1 MKLHNFKLDLKQK
14 IYLGILAG
22 IIGLNIVAWCA
33 PAFCDWYIAHIFPI
47 WINTY
52 GRFTGLFPFS
62 VGELL
67 LAAGVLLTVA
77 ALLLGFVLLFTLL
90 FPQFRKNGRK
100 KLAGG
105 AVKFY
110 RGLTWILLGV
120 LLIMTLNCTLLYHG
134 SGFNEKYLG
143 IEERD
148 YTFEELLAVRNYVV
162 HRCNELSAVVERDE
176 NGDIV
181 YKGDM
186 AEEAILQMQKLGE
199 TYAGLRGFYPRPKP
213 LIFSDFMC
221 QQYMQGYYFPFSM
234 EANYNDVMYLTNKP
248 ATFCHELAHLKGFI
262 YEDDANFVGFL
273 ACISSDDVFFEYSG
287 YLSVLYYLD
296 NDFYDAI
303 GGNRERYFE
312 EEQILSQVHADNI
325 FVKQEEWDRINDT
338 ALIDTEVVDAVSDS
352 FVETSLK
359 LNGVEDG
366 MISYNRVVKLLL
378 QYYEGDVF

>member
-1 MKLHNFKLDLKQK
+1 MKIPKFKINLKQK
-14 IYLGILAG
+14 IYLAILAG
-22 IIGLNIVAWCA
+22 IVGLNVAAWCV

-47 WINTY
+47 WVNTY

-62 VGELL
+62 VGEWL
-67 LAAGVLLTVA
+67 LAAGVFLTLA
-77 ALLLGFVLLFTLL
+77 ALLLGLVLLVTLL
-90 FPQFRKNGRK
+90 FPRFRKTGRK
-100 KLAGG
+100 KVAGG
-105 AVKFY
+105 AVIFY
-110 RGLTWILLGV
+110 RGLAWILLGV
-120 LLIMTLNCTLLYHG
+120 LLVMTLNCTLLYHG

-181 YKGDM
+181 YNGDM
-186 AEEAILQMQKLGE
+186 AEEAILQMQNLGK
-199 TYAGLRGFYPRPKP
+199 TYTGLKGFYPRPKP

-248 ATFCHELAHLKGFI
+248 ATMCHELAHLKGFI

-303 GGNRERYFE
+303 GGNVERYYE
-312 EEQILSQVHADNI
+312 EERILTQVHADNI

-366 MISYNRVVKLLL
+366 MISYNRVVQLLL